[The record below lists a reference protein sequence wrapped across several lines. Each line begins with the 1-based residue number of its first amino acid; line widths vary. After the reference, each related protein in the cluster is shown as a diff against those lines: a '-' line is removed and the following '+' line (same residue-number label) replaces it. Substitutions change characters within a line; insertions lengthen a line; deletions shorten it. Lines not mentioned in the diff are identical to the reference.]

1 MYKVGDIVLV
11 RDDLIPG
18 QSYGGL
24 EFLDAMEAHK
34 GQFVII
40 KRNKVL
46 DYPGSNRELY
56 QITEGSQ
63 WIMSREMLRDAP
75 SAEVEV
81 SDFL

>member
-18 QSYGGL
+18 QLYGGL
-24 EFLDAMEAHK
+24 VFLDGMKDYK
-34 GQFVII
+34 GQFVTI
-40 KRNKVL
+40 KKNKIQ
-46 DYPGSNRELY
+46 DSPSYNRELY
-56 QITEGSQ
+56 QIREGYQ
-63 WIMSREMLRDAP
+63 WIMSREMLCDAP